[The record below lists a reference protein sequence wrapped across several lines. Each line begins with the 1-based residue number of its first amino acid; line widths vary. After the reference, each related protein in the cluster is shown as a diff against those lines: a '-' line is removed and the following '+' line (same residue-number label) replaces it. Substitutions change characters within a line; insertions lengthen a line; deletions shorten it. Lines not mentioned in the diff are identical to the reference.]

1 MICGDNENEGQMD
14 ALINDVV
21 GNVDYLNEYGRF
33 WNDGMDMIEESD
45 EVQGETKE
53 DITMIEEEE
62 GEWNLKIINFT
73 FYNNF

>member
-1 MICGDNENEGQMD
+1 MD

-62 GEWNLKIINFT
+62 GE
-73 FYNNF
+73 